1 MRMQGTLKKWNADKA
16 YGFIS
21 QGQGKPDLFVHI
33 SAFQKNG
40 QTPLTGEVLTFD
52 VVQGQDGRWQAVRV
66 LRPGETPSL
75 ELEPMRRSPQPKAS
89 SKESSTP
96 KTRRPVP
103 RAPERPSLLRRFL
116 GNVFWL
122 GLILLLATMIY
133 KGIEARSTRQQAASS
148 AISPLSSYSGSQ
160 NSSAFSCDGR
170 EHCSQMRS
178 CEEAKFFIANC
189 PNTKMDG
196 DNDGRP
202 CEQDLCS
209 FSF

>member
-40 QTPLTGEVLTFD
+40 QTPQTGEVLTFD

-66 LRPGETPSL
+66 LRPGETTSL
-75 ELEPMRRSPQPKAS
+75 KLEPMRRSPQPS
-89 SKESSTP
+89 SKESS
-96 KTRRPVP
+96 
-103 RAPERPSLLRRFL
+103 AP
-116 GNVFWL
+116 N
-122 GLILLLATMIY
+122 
-133 KGIEARSTRQQAASS
+133 TRQPTRVQPRPAKRASRLWRVLPVLIVIAGIWGYQSLMAPRLASS
-148 AISPLSSYSGSQ
+148 TGPTQNLDDWNAVQAQSQGSQ
-160 NSSAFSCDGR
+160 PSFQCDGR
-170 EHCSQMRS
+170 EHCSQMSS